1 MYLLRILSVACGRL
15 DRLSHGVLWPI
26 TIVNDTAKVL
36 CSIVNPSFGFGP
48 YATRHCRE
56 NAAWSRV
63 DTSQCSIR
71 PQQQTTIVVYSTY
84 VEVDNISSISTKV
97 SNDCYYVTP
106 LRTCFLAFLAENI
119 I

>member
-1 MYLLRILSVACGRL
+1 MIIACGSL

-26 TIVNDTAKVL
+26 TEVNNTVEEF
-36 CSIVNPSFGFGP
+36 CSNVNPSFGFGP

-56 NAAWSRV
+56 NATWSRV

-71 PQQQTTIVVYSTY
+71 PRQQSSIVVYSTY
-84 VEVDNISSISTKV
+84 IEVDNINSTNVSSTKIEQV
-97 SNDCYYVTP
+97 SSYIVVFSYWS
-106 LRTCFLAFLAENI
+106 LFLIVKTI